1 MKHLFEI
8 SIAEQYGVNAAI
20 ILENLGYWI
29 RRNEANGTNFHDGTF
44 WTFNSRRAYRELFP
58 YMSERQISTAFDKL
72 IDDGLVIVG
81 DYNEDR
87 RDRTLWYALTE
98 KGKSILHFDEMQS
111 AKTSNANSRN
121 VTPLPNINAPINS
134 FSVPPITPEG
144 GKGKRNLVVGDG
156 EGGIVFVPNDAT
168 PAEIRKHLMFAK
180 FWNAYPRKVDR
191 KGSEHA
197 FLRIKN
203 VGEVFPAIM
212 DALERQKRSD
222 QWTKDGGKFIPHPK
236 TWINGERWNDEL
248 PKGRSDGDTYNV
260 DAFFDRAITKSYQK

>member
-1 MKHLFEI
+1 MKHLFDI
-8 SIAEQYGVNAAI
+8 AIAEKYGVNAAI

-58 YMSERQISTAFDKL
+58 YMSERQIRTAFDKL

-134 FSVPPITPEG
+134 SSVPPITPDG
-144 GKGKRNLVVGDG
+144 G
-156 EGGIVFVPNDAT
+156 ET
-168 PAEIRKHLMFAK
+168 PKSDDHDLFER
-180 FWNAYPRKVDR
+180 FWNAYPRKVDK
-191 KGSEHA
+191 KGSARA

-203 VGEVFPAIM
+203 VGEVFPAMM
-212 DALERQKRSD
+212 DALEKQKRSD
-222 QWTKDGGKFIPHPK
+222 QWTKDGGAFIPHPK

-248 PKGRSDGDTYNV
+248 PKGKRSDGDTY
-260 DAFFDRAITKSYQK
+260 DIDDFFDRALAKSYSKEGSK